1 MPSTS
6 PTNDELRQHLKE
18 HLGFLDESGRLY
30 DQGKEHEAKR
40 LATSI
45 RLLLHDTGQSHSLLQ
60 QLAVKTHIT
69 YWSVLLQEA
78 GPSSR
83 SYIGIGIRMGF
94 GGLDQYVPNLF
105 PPQRQLTF
113 DKWWDDDP
121 LIIQDTE
128 RVTRKRAVLALA
140 NKDGGAHVDPSL
152 NALDYRLLRTD
163 LVGWQPITVTGAQSS
178 IVKEEKVTA
187 GGQEMVIQVTQLEG
201 GQTTEEV
208 SDLTSPIR
216 AAVRQ
221 IAHELYGT
229 IREHLAHLLV

>member
-1 MPSTS
+1 MSSTAH
-6 PTNDELRQHLKE
+6 DQLRQHLKDQ
-18 HLGFLDESGRLY
+18 LAFLEESAGLY

-45 RLLLHDTGQSHSLLQ
+45 RLLLHDTTQSHSLLQ
-60 QLAVKTHIT
+60 LLTVKTQIT
-69 YWSVLLQEA
+69 YWSVILQEA
-78 GPSSR
+78 GPSCR
-83 SYIGIGIRMGF
+83 SYMGIGLRMGF
-94 GGLDQYVPNLF
+94 GGPDQYVPILS
-105 PPQRQLTF
+105 PAQRQLTF

-121 LIIQDTE
+121 LIIQDSE

-163 LVGWQPITVTGAQSS
+163 LMGWEAITVTGAQSS
-178 IVKEEKVTA
+178 IVKEEKGTA
-187 GGQEMVIQVTQLEG
+187 GGQEMIIQVMQLEG
-201 GQTTEEV
+201 GQTTKEV

-221 IAHELYGT
+221 IAHELCGT
-229 IREHLAHLLV
+229 IREHLPHLFV